1 MNRWERAFRRLLFC
15 LLGAPLAL
23 ADGGVFQFI
32 AANPHGPPPNGLL
45 NPALLKGARFWPQA
59 QEERQMAE
67 RGDRGGSGSLGFACA
82 CLCVA
87 VQQLRDPRPETLCPP
102 IRRLLL

>member
-45 NPALLKGARFWPQA
+45 NPALLKGGGAP
-59 QEERQMAE
+59 
-67 RGDRGGSGSLGFACA
+67 GSGHKPKKSGKWQWQPWF
-82 CLCVA
+82 CLCLPVCGCA
-87 VQQLRDPRPETLCPP
+87 TTEGTQP
-102 IRRLLL
+102 

>member
-1 MNRWERAFRRLLFC
+1 MSRWERAFRRLLFC

-45 NPALLKGARFWPQA
+45 NPALLKGGGAP
-59 QEERQMAE
+59 
-67 RGDRGGSGSLGFACA
+67 GSGHKPKKSGKWLNVGIV
-82 CLCVA
+82 VA
-87 VQQLRDPRPETLCPP
+87 VAALV
-102 IRRLLL
+102 LLVLACVWLYNN

>member
-1 MNRWERAFRRLLFC
+1 MSRWERAFRRLLFC

-45 NPALLKGARFWPQA
+45 NPALLKGAA
-59 QEERQMAE
+59 RQVLAT
-67 RGDRGGSGSLGFACA
+67 S
-82 CLCVA
+82 
-87 VQQLRDPRPETLCPP
+87 PR
-102 IRRLLL
+102 RAANG

>member
-45 NPALLKGARFWPQA
+45 KGGGAP
-59 QEERQMAE
+59 
-67 RGDRGGSGSLGFACA
+67 GSGHKPKKSGKWLNVGIV
-82 CLCVA
+82 VA
-87 VQQLRDPRPETLCPP
+87 VAALVLLVLACVWLCNN
-102 IRRLLL
+102 